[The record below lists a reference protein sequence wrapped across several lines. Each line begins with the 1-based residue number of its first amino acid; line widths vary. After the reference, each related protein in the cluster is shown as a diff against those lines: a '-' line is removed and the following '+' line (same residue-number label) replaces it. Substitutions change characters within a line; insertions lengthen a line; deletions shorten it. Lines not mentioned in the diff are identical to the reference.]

1 VGRGGSAGIQTK
13 KPETQAIK
21 MMTYTLTEKRY
32 FLTIQH
38 FTLYTFLQIL
48 FNFCWLSIS
57 AVLNNSW
64 CDTGVGFAR
73 TVSIS
78 PIVNPRIQ
86 GKIQHPIKVRAPNT
100 TMRDVK
106 IAGTIPFHFPNHC
119 SNQSLKGPLIP
130 EFFTSTFNRAVR
142 PWTALGI
149 VPSAGV

>member
-64 CDTGVGFAR
+64 CGTGVCL
-73 TVSIS
+73 
-78 PIVNPRIQ
+78 
-86 GKIQHPIKVRAPNT
+86 VRAVS
-100 TMRDVK
+100 M
-106 IAGTIPFHFPNHC
+106 
-119 SNQSLKGPLIP
+119 SL
-130 EFFTSTFNRAVR
+130 
-142 PWTALGI
+142 
-149 VPSAGV
+149 